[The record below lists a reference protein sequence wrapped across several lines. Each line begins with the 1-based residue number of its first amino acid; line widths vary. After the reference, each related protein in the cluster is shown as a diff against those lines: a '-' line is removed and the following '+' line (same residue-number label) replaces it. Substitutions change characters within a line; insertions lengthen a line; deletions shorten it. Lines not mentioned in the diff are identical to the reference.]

1 MSQGSYSP
9 AFVAEANNTQG
20 ETTFDIPS
28 HDGSDAGLKLGGTLL
43 TVTGSELNLL
53 DGSLVTSASG
63 SSLRWDGAQMQWE
76 KFDGGAATA
85 NQITEGNAAINL
97 TTSTGDVTV
106 KSGPGDNLILSGSS
120 VTMQADQ
127 GITISSGGKTTL
139 ATNSSGDITTLAN
152 SDVVDSNNYYL
163 TWDNSNDIAKW
174 QTWRGFK
181 HNRIE
186 AGTATNAAFGNHYSF
201 EFDKIQDDHELI
213 LPAITSASAGFEI
226 RVLIKTN
233 WSPGAVLTISTNGS
247 DKILNIDSNDGN
259 PIDTSLSFDANTI
272 SIVGTSFTLISD
284 GNNQWEMM

>member
-1 MSQGSYSP
+1 MC
-9 AFVAEANNTQG
+9 
-20 ETTFDIPS
+20 TTN
-28 HDGSDAGLKLGGTLL
+28 L

-53 DGSLVTSASG
+53 DGSLVTAASG

-106 KSGPGDNLILSGSS
+106 KSGPGDTLVLSGTNI
-120 VTMQADQ
+120 TMRADQ
-127 GITISSGGKTTL
+127 GITIASGAGNPL
-139 ATNSSGDITTLAN
+139 VTNSSGQITKLVN
-152 SDVVDSNNYYL
+152 SNAVDSNNYYL
-163 TWDNSNDIAKW
+163 TWDDNLNIAKW

-201 EFDKIQDDHELI
+201 EFDQIQGNHNLI

-226 RVLIKTN
+226 RVLIKTHY
-233 WSPGAVLTISTNGS
+233 SDGAILTISTNGS
-247 DKILNIDSNDGN
+247 DKILNIDSNDGD
-259 PIDTSLSFDANTI
+259 PIDASLSFDANSI
-272 SIVGTSFTLISD
+272 SIIGTSFTLISD
-284 GNNQWEMM
+284 GNNQWEMI